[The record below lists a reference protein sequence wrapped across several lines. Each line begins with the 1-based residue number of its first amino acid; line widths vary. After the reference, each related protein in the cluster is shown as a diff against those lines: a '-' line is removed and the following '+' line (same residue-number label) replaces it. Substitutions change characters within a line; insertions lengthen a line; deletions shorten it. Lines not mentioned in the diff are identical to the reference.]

1 LQMYLKKKGYG
12 VITAANGQQAMELVS
27 TTHLDLILL
36 DIEMPGMDGF
46 HVCEKIRKERNIPII
61 FLSVKR
67 DVLDKV
73 KCFELGG
80 DDYITKPFNYTELE
94 ARIKANLRRYQINKQ
109 DGFANIIQYKN
120 LKINLNNNAC
130 FIGDDVVELS
140 TKEFQLL
147 ALLAR
152 YPNRI

>member
-1 LQMYLKKKGYG
+1 YSHSFPKRGGSIMEKETILIVDDEIGIRELLQMYLKKKGYG

-94 ARIKANLRRYQINKQ
+94 A
-109 DGFANIIQYKN
+109 
-120 LKINLNNNAC
+120 
-130 FIGDDVVELS
+130 
-140 TKEFQLL
+140 
-147 ALLAR
+147 
-152 YPNRI
+152 